1 MTGDNYG
8 IEQNAEHKF
17 WYNMKTGQVE
27 QGFVSPAPDRVGPFD
42 TRAEAEHAL
51 EKLREN
57 SAKWAEE
64 DAAEGR

>member
-27 QGFVSPAPDRVGPFD
+27 QGFVSPAPDRVGPSVG
-42 TRAEAEHAL
+42 AHAGPG
-51 EKLREN
+51 
-57 SAKWAEE
+57 AVGCFMFP
-64 DAAEGR
+64 AALARSTPAAS